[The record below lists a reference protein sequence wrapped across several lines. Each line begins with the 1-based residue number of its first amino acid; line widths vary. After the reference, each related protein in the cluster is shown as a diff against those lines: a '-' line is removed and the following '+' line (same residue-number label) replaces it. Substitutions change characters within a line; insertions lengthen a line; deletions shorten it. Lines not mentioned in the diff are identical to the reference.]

1 VKPYEPFGT
10 LSPGG
15 RGWRIVVDE
24 LVVSTRIGL
33 HAQEHLAPQAV
44 AIDASLHYRG
54 VPAEED
60 AQELIDYEAWCE
72 GVSGYLESKPH
83 TRLLETL
90 AVEIATLSFTQ
101 WPALDALT
109 LLLYKPKIREGT
121 RRVGVELDWHRADF
135 DAWRASVELHTAHT
149 ARTVRTVD
157 KR

>member
-1 VKPYEPFGT
+1 MKPYEPFET

-24 LVVSTRIGL
+24 LVVPTRIGL
-33 HAQEHLAPQAV
+33 YAQEHLAPQPV

-54 VPAEED
+54 VPAEEN
-60 AQELIDYEAWCE
+60 AHELIDYEAWCE

-90 AVEIATLSFTQ
+90 AVEIAALSFTQ
-101 WPALDALT
+101 WRALDALT

-135 DAWRASVELHTAHT
+135 DAWRVSVGLHT
-149 ARTVRTVD
+149 ARTAV

>member
-1 VKPYEPFGT
+1 VKPYESFGA
-10 LSPGG
+10 LGPGG

-24 LVVSTRIGL
+24 LVVPTRIGL
-33 HAQEHLAPQAV
+33 YARERLAPQPV

-54 VPAEED
+54 VPAEEN
-60 AQELIDYEAWCE
+60 AHELIDYEAWCE

-90 AVEIATLSFTQ
+90 AVEIAAMSFTQ

-121 RRVGVELDWHRADF
+121 RRVGVELDWHRTDF
-135 DAWRASVELHTAHT
+135 EAWRASAGLNMTHALTEC
-149 ARTVRTVD
+149 
-157 KR
+157 